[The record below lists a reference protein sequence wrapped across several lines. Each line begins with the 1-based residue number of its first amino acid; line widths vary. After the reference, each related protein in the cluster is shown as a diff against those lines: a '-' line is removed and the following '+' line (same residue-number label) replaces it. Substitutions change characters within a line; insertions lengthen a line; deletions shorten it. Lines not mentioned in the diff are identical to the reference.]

1 MIANSVS
8 GVLILDAASVLGKA
22 ETVEAAPA
30 PDLSN
35 PMIMIKGWPFVLVT
49 I

>member
-8 GVLILDAASVLGKA
+8 GVLILDAASVLGK
-22 ETVEAAPA
+22 ENTVEAAP
-30 PDLSN
+30 DQSN
-35 PMIMIKGWPFVLVT
+35 PMIVIKGWPFVLGT